1 MEPTLEQRIEAAHG
15 DAERIEDE
23 ARQIEARICRIPSA
37 DRLLPVRTYGRP
49 VSGEAISKNLTLR
62 SLISERDPKLA
73 AYLSIGSGSQRRNE
87 ELAAARAASALALAT
102 ETERL
107 REVNKAGAKY
117 REQANIAGLN
127 PITGRRW
134 GS

>member
-1 MEPTLEQRIEAAHG
+1 MDSLEQRIETAHG

-23 ARQIEARICRIPSA
+23 ARQIEARICQIPGA

-62 SLISERDPKLA
+62 SLISEHDPKLA
-73 AYLSIGSGSQRRNE
+73 AYLGIGSGSQRRKE
-87 ELAAARAASALALAT
+87 ELAAAREAASLALMA

-107 REVNKAGAKY
+107 RELNKASAKY
-117 REQANIAGLN
+117 REQCNTFGLN
-127 PITGRRW
+127 PWTGRRAI
-134 GS
+134 

>member
-1 MEPTLEQRIEAAHG
+1 MEPTLEQRIESAHS

-23 ARQIEARICRIPSA
+23 ARQIEARICQIPGA

-62 SLISERDPKLA
+62 SLISEHDQKLA
-73 AYLSIGSGSQRRNE
+73 AYLGIGSGSQRMNK
-87 ELAAARAASALALAT
+87 ELEAAREAAALALAT

-107 REVNKAGAKY
+107 RELNKSSARY
-117 REQANIAGLN
+117 REQCNTFGLN
-127 PITGRRW
+127 PWTGRR
-134 GS
+134 SL

>member
-23 ARQIEARICRIPSA
+23 ARQIEARICRIPGA
-37 DRLLPVRTYGRP
+37 DRMLPVRTYGRP

-62 SLISERDPKLA
+62 SLLVEHDPRLA
-73 AYLSIGSGSQRRNE
+73 SFLGVGSGSQRRNK
-87 ELAAARAASALALAT
+87 ELAAAREASAVALMA

-107 REVNKAGAKY
+107 RELNKVSAKY
-117 REQANIAGLN
+117 REQCNTFGLN
-127 PITGRRW
+127 PWTGRRAL
-134 GS
+134 

>member
-15 DAERIEDE
+15 EAERIEDE
-23 ARQIEARICRIPSA
+23 ARQIEARICQIPGA

-62 SLISERDPKLA
+62 SLISERDPRLA
-73 AYLSIGSGSQRRNE
+73 AFLGVGTGHQRRNK
-87 ELAAARAASALALAT
+87 ELEQAREAASLALMA

-107 REVNKAGAKY
+107 RAINAAGVKY
-117 REQANIAGLN
+117 REQANSAGVN
-127 PITGRRW
+127 PLTGRRW
-134 GS
+134 GF

>member
-23 ARQIEARICRIPSA
+23 ARQIEARICQIPGA
-37 DRLLPVRTYGRP
+37 DRMLPVRTYGRP

-62 SLISERDPKLA
+62 SLINERDPKLA
-73 AYLSIGSGSQRRNE
+73 SYLGVGIGSQRRNE
-87 ELAAARAASALALAT
+87 ELAAAREAASLALMA

-107 REVNKAGAKY
+107 RELNKAGAKY
-117 REQANIAGLN
+117 REQANSAGIN

>member
-1 MEPTLEQRIEAAHG
+1 MEPTLEQRIESAHS
-15 DAERIEDE
+15 DSERVEDE
-23 ARQIEARICRIPSA
+23 ARQIEARICQIPGA

-49 VSGEAISKNLTLR
+49 VSGDAIGKNLTLR
-62 SLISERDPKLA
+62 ALISERDPKLA

-87 ELAAARAASALALAT
+87 ELAAAREASALALAT

-107 REVNKAGAKY
+107 REVNKAGAIY